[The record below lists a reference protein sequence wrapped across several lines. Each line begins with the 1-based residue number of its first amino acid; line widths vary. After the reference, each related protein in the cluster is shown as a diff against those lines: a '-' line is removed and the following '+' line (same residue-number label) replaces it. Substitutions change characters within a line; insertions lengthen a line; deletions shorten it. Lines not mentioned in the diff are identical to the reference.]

1 MTYLMRKITPLRWTQ
16 EQHDIHSNDD
26 INAESL
32 SDLCADENAIS
43 TWYVGEKTE
52 ENIIK
57 AVTALASGFRS
68 LDELSIVLIDDDM
81 IKKAGLSISETE
93 GFTKIKDYAHLHRD
107 IDQLNAKQLVSL
119 AGIILNS
126 VWNGEIIAINAEEL
140 SMWLLKQVNEGKLKF
155 LDLDKNF
162 RVAFSGKIKKLI
174 NKKKIQLEDLDE
186 ELQRDLQEQWQLNQR
201 GNIMCQNAGNCVNFL
216 RAS

>member
-16 EQHDIHSNDD
+16 ERRDIRSNGD
-26 INAESL
+26 INADSL

-68 LDELSIVLIDDDM
+68 LDELNIVLIDDNA
-81 IKKAGLSISETE
+81 IKEAGLNISETE
-93 GFTKIKDYAHLHRD
+93 GITKIKEYAHLHRD
-107 IDQLNAKQLVSL
+107 IDQLNAQQLISL
-119 AGIILNS
+119 AGIVLNC
-126 VWNGEIIAINAEEL
+126 VWNGEVRAINAEEL
-140 SMWLLKQVNEGKLKF
+140 SLWLLQQINLGKLKF
-155 LDLDKNF
+155 QDLDKNF

-174 NKKKIQLEDLDE
+174 NKRKINLE
-186 ELQRDLQEQWQLNQR
+186 ELDVDLQEKLQTQWSLNQR
-201 GNIMCQNAGNCVNFL
+201 GTIICRNAGNCPNFL

>member
-16 EQHDIHSNDD
+16 ERRDIHSNGD
-26 INAESL
+26 INADSL

-68 LDELSIVLIDDDM
+68 LDELNIVLIDDNV
-81 IKKAGLSISETE
+81 IKEAGLNISETE
-93 GFTKIKDYAHLHRD
+93 GITKIKEYAHLHRD
-107 IDQLNAKQLVSL
+107 IDQLNAQQLISL
-119 AGIILNS
+119 AGMVLNC
-126 VWNGEIIAINAEEL
+126 VWNGEVRAINAEEL
-140 SMWLLKQVNEGKLKF
+140 SLWLLQQINLGKLNF
-155 LDLDKNF
+155 QDLDKNF

-174 NKKKIQLEDLDE
+174 NKRKINLE
-186 ELQRDLQEQWQLNQR
+186 ELDVDLQEKLQAQWGLNQR
-201 GNIMCQNAGNCVNFL
+201 GTNICKNAGNCPNFL

>member
-16 EQHDIHSNDD
+16 EQHDIHSNED

-81 IKKAGLSISETE
+81 IKKAGLPSSCMPIRKQNYVYLWAVS
-93 GFTKIKDYAHLHRD
+93 GFALPA
-107 IDQLNAKQLVSL
+107 N
-119 AGIILNS
+119 
-126 VWNGEIIAINAEEL
+126 W
-140 SMWLLKQVNEGKLKF
+140 
-155 LDLDKNF
+155 
-162 RVAFSGKIKKLI
+162 
-174 NKKKIQLEDLDE
+174 
-186 ELQRDLQEQWQLNQR
+186 
-201 GNIMCQNAGNCVNFL
+201 
-216 RAS
+216 